1 MDLGCL
7 APASRLKRAQAGKL
21 SRDGKALLGIE
32 IPCTSVSGLSE
43 ARWSVVGS
51 GGQGEAA
58 GCTGTHFSLGC
69 YRGCVSSKAL
79 FVSK

>member
-43 ARWSVVGS
+43 ARWAVVG
-51 GGQGEAA
+51 
-58 GCTGTHFSLGC
+58 
-69 YRGCVSSKAL
+69 RGKQQDAPGPILVWAVTEGVFLQKHCL
-79 FVSK
+79 FPSD

>member
-32 IPCTSVSGLSE
+32 RPCTSVSGLSE
-43 ARWSVVGS
+43 ARWAVVGR
-51 GGQGEAA
+51 GEAA

-69 YRGCVSSKAL
+69 HRGCVSSKAL